1 MGKPEKYLFRYIYQ
15 KLHILLLVGCLYG
28 CMQGLP
34 ITIRAQQSLSEYLSF
49 ARQRSPLL
57 KDYANQL
64 AAAQLDSLLIRAAHK
79 PQVFASGMLMAA
91 PTFHGYGYDMAITNG
106 GQYTALASVSQP
118 LFTRKILQPQ
128 FAQLDI
134 QRQQITNNAHISTY
148 DLEHAV
154 ALQYLVAYADQL
166 LLEQNRR
173 IDSLLQQQ
181 QMIVQRLVQQGVY
194 QYADYLNITV
204 ALQNQEITLDQ
215 LRTQYLQDLSALR
228 YLCGIADTGIVYLQ
242 EPDITLHEPPTN
254 LSVFLRRYQ
263 LDSLSIVN
271 QRQLFATHYLPTI
284 NWFADAGFNASQL
297 STAYKNFGTS
307 FGISLNIPIYDGHQR
322 RLQNEKLDLQERTRQ
337 QYQQFFTTQ
346 YHQQISGLYQ
356 QLRETSQQI
365 LSITQK
371 LATSEELLTVDRQLV
386 QTGNIR
392 ITDYLMAIQQH
403 LMVQTSL
410 DQARIRRW
418 QVITELNY
426 WLH

>member
-1 MGKPEKYLFRYIYQ
+1 MGKPESNLFQYIYR
-15 KLHILLLVGCLYG
+15 KLHLILSAGSLFGCI
-28 CMQGLP
+28 QGLP
-34 ITIRAQQSLSEYLSF
+34 VAIQAQQNLSDYLTI

-57 KDYANQL
+57 KDYANQQ
-64 AAAQLDSLLIRAAHK
+64 AAIQLDSLLIRAVHK
-79 PQVFASGMLMAA
+79 PQVFANGMLMAA
-91 PTFHGYGYDMAITNG
+91 PTFHGYGYDVAITNG
-106 GQYTALASVSQP
+106 GQYTAVASVSQP
-118 LFTRKILQPQ
+118 LFTRNILQPQ

-148 DLEHAV
+148 DLDHSV

-166 LLEQNRR
+166 LLEHNQQ

-204 ALQNQEITLDQ
+204 ALQNQQITLDQ
-215 LRTQYLQDLSALR
+215 LRSQYHQDLSALR
-228 YLCGIADTGIVYLQ
+228 YLCGISDTSIVRLE
-242 EPDITLHEPPTN
+242 EPDITLHEPPAQ

-271 QRQLFATHYLPTI
+271 QRSLFATRYLPTV
-284 NWFADAGFNASQL
+284 NWFADAGLNSSQL

-307 FGISLNIPIYDGHQR
+307 FGISLSIPIYDGHQR
-322 RLQNEKLDLQERTRQ
+322 RLENEKLDLQELSRQ

-356 QLRETSQQI
+356 QLRETEQQI

-371 LATSEELLTVDRQLV
+371 LATSEELLAVDRQLV

-392 ITDYLMAIQQH
+392 ITDYLLAIQQH
-403 LMVQTSL
+403 LLVQNSL